1 MNIVPAG
8 IGQSEHGAEIRYVAV
23 PGPPDPSTPVVF
35 HANTIGPSTMKNRGS
50 TAAFEGE
57 RVTSKEAI
65 PPEGRRPSGG
75 TETVRSTWGTGPFA
89 NAVSPA
95 VATTMPRATRTAIP
109 GTLGIGSRMGPP
121 PHPQPDHE
129 ERRPVDHVAL
139 EHPVRD
145 EQDERR
151 EDPEG
156 KLEALKVHVIH
167 DRENREES
175 DLRDD
180 EEIPRRNN
188 VAVRR
193 ERRQSK
199 AGRRLEGDERR
210 EHRRGPGGRIPGE
223 EWTIDEEEDPGRD
236 AAECQDRP
244 AHIGSM
250 PVPIPQEEERGQEPR
265 GLLERARDSVPE
277 PGPGRPS
284 EIREIG
290 RASCREKCERLC
302 RS

>member
-23 PGPPDPSTPVVF
+23 PSPPDPSTPVVF

-89 NAVSPA
+89 KAVSPA
-95 VATTMPRATRTAIP
+95 VATTMPRATRTATP

-151 EDPEG
+151 KDPEG
-156 KLEALKVHVIH
+156 ELEPLEVQVIPEGE
-167 DRENREES
+167 DREES
-175 DLRDD
+175 DLGDH
-180 EEIPRRNN
+180 EEIPRRDD
-188 VAVRR
+188 VAVGG
-193 ERRQSK
+193 EGRQSD
-199 AGRRLEGDERR
+199 AGGRLQREDRR

-244 AHIGSM
+244 ARIGSM
-250 PVPIPQEEERGQEPR
+250 PVPIPQEQER
-265 GLLERARDSVPE
+265 S
-277 PGPGRPS
+277 
-284 EIREIG
+284 
-290 RASCREKCERLC
+290 
-302 RS
+302 